1 MIIKI
6 FFLKKKGIKK
16 LNNLYQ
22 NYENDKLHE
31 ECGVF
36 GVYNHPDAAALTA
49 LGLHAL
55 QHRRQE
61 AAGIVTFDGD
71 KFLSEKH
78 LGLVSDHFSK
88 PSVINRLQGRNS
100 VGHNRYS
107 TTGGTVHRN
116 IQPLFADLWGGGF
129 AIAHN
134 GNITNALSLR
144 YDLVKNGSIF
154 QSTSDTETILQLVAR
169 SVADRTIKRLVDAL
183 LQIEGAYA
191 LVILTN
197 KKLIGARDPFGIRP
211 LVLGKLDGSY
221 ILCSE
226 TCALDIIGAD
236 FVREIEPGE
245 VVIITENGIES
256 INPFSKTEKRL
267 DLFEYIYFSRPDS
280 VLDGKSVYDCRKSFG
295 NILAKEFTMDADI
308 VVPVPDSGVPAA
320 LGYSEQSK
328 IPFELAIIRNHYVG
342 RTFIQPGQS
351 SRHSS
356 VKLKHNPNKSSVDG
370 KNIILIDDSIVR
382 GTTSVKIV
390 QLMRDAG
397 AKKVH
402 MLIACPPIKFPDF
415 YGIDTPE
422 TEQLLAANHSINDMC
437 SFIGADSL
445 GFLSLDGLYRAMGYK
460 DGRDNNNPQYT
471 DHCFTG
477 EYPTDLKD
485 YKDEK
490 IQEQLSLLSDGDIN
504 N

>member
-1 MIIKI
+1 M
-6 FFLKKKGIKK
+6 
-16 LNNLYQ
+16 NLDK
-22 NYENDKLHE
+22 NIHDKDDDKLHE

-36 GVYNHPDAAALTA
+36 GVYDHPDAAALTA

-55 QHRRQE
+55 QHRGQE
-61 AAGIVTFDGD
+61 AAGIVTFDGE

-78 LGLVSDHFSK
+78 LGLVSDNFSR
-88 PSVINRLQGRNS
+88 PSVIKRLEGRNS

-134 GNITNALSLR
+134 GNLTNALSLR
-144 YDLVKNGSIF
+144 YDLVKNGAIF
-154 QSTSDTETILQLVAR
+154 QSTSDTETILQLVAK
-169 SVADRTIKRLVDAL
+169 SKADRTIKRLVDAL
-183 LQIEGAYA
+183 MQVEGAYS

-197 KKLIGARDPFGIRP
+197 KKLIGARDPYGIRP
-211 LVLGKLDGSY
+211 LVLGKLDGAY

-226 TCALDIIGAD
+226 TCALDIISAE
-236 FVREIEPGE
+236 FIREINPGE
-245 VVIITENGIES
+245 IVVITEDGIES
-256 INPFSKTEKRL
+256 INPFSKTEARP

-280 VLDGKSVYDCRKSFG
+280 ILDGKSVYDCRKSFG
-295 NILAKEFTMDADI
+295 RVLAKELPIDADI

-320 LGYSEQSK
+320 LGFSEESK

-342 RTFIQPGQS
+342 RTFIQPTQS
-351 SRHSS
+351 TRHSS
-356 VKLKHNPNKSSVDG
+356 VKMKHNPNKSSVEG
-370 KNIILIDDSIVR
+370 KKIILIDDSIVR

-397 AKKVH
+397 AKEVH
-402 MLIACPPIKFPDF
+402 LRIACPPIKFPDF

-422 TEQLLAANHSINDMC
+422 TEQLLAANHSLDDMC

-445 GFLSLDGLYRAMGYK
+445 GFLSLDGLYKAMGFPK
-460 DGRDNNNPQYT
+460 GRNDKKPQFT

-477 EYPTDLKD
+477 DYPTDLKD
-485 YKDEK
+485 YTDENL
-490 IQEQLSLLSDGDIN
+490 QEQLSLLSDNDTTT
-504 N
+504 

>member
-1 MIIKI
+1 M
-6 FFLKKKGIKK
+6 
-16 LNNLYQ
+16 NLDK
-22 NYENDKLHE
+22 NIHDKDDDKLHE

-36 GVYNHPDAAALTA
+36 GVYDHPDAAALTA

-55 QHRRQE
+55 QHRGQE
-61 AAGIVTFDGD
+61 AAGIVTFDGE

-78 LGLVSDHFSK
+78 LGLVSDNFSR
-88 PSVINRLQGRNS
+88 PSVIKRLEGRNS

-134 GNITNALSLR
+134 GNLTNALSLR
-144 YDLVKNGSIF
+144 YDLVKNGAIF
-154 QSTSDTETILQLVAR
+154 QSTSDTETILQLVAK
-169 SVADRTIKRLVDAL
+169 SKADRTIKRLVDAL
-183 LQIEGAYA
+183 MQVEGAYS

-197 KKLIGARDPFGIRP
+197 KKLIGARDPYGIRP
-211 LVLGKLDGSY
+211 LVLGKLDGAY

-226 TCALDIIGAD
+226 TCALDIISAE
-236 FVREIEPGE
+236 FIREINPGE
-245 VVIITENGIES
+245 IVVITEDGIES
-256 INPFSKTEKRL
+256 INPFSKTEARP

-280 VLDGKSVYDCRKSFG
+280 ILDGKSVYDCRKSFG
-295 NILAKEFTMDADI
+295 RVLAKELPIDADI

-320 LGYSEQSK
+320 LGFSEESK

-342 RTFIQPGQS
+342 RTFIQPTQS
-351 SRHSS
+351 TRHSS
-356 VKLKHNPNKSSVDG
+356 VKMKHNPNKSSVEG
-370 KNIILIDDSIVR
+370 KKIILIDDSIVR

-397 AKKVH
+397 AKEVH
-402 MLIACPPIKFPDF
+402 LRIACPPIKFPDF

-422 TEQLLAANHSINDMC
+422 TEQLLAANHSLDDMC
-437 SFIGADSL
+437 SFIGADTL
-445 GFLSLDGLYRAMGYK
+445 GFLSLDGLYKAMGFPK
-460 DGRDNNNPQYT
+460 GRNDKKPQFT

-477 EYPTDLKD
+477 DYPTDLKD
-485 YKDEK
+485 YTDENL
-490 IQEQLSLLSDGDIN
+490 QEQLSLLSDNDTTT
-504 N
+504 